1 MPLSH
6 CDRCMKKS
14 VIWLV
19 FLVPTLGYAQNTH
32 LASVN
37 TGQASDTNIAQK
49 APLELKERRILP
61 LFGNVGKS
69 SEQIDEEIRF
79 LNECDKSFA
88 TRTEASSFFAT
99 RAWEYLQEGSL
110 DTACYRFNLAYL
122 LNDKNV
128 EAYWGL
134 GVVSYQREDWVR
146 AKEMLSKG
154 VNIQSDNVPLLVDL
168 STVDI
173 KLYSLTKRPEELDEA
188 KTLLVHATEVDSTYA
203 LGQYNLASVYYNTGE
218 FDKSWEHLHK
228 GRMLDF
234 AQISFDFIDQLKAK
248 MPDPQGFFK

>member
-1 MPLSH
+1 
-6 CDRCMKKS
+6 MKKS

-19 FLVPTLGYAQNTH
+19 FLAPALAYAQSTH
-32 LASVN
+32 LASVSS
-37 TGQASDTNIAQK
+37 GQVIDTNVAQK
-49 APLELKERRILP
+49 APLDLKERRVLP
-61 LFGNVGKS
+61 LFGNVSKS

-79 LNECDKSFA
+79 LSECDKSFA
-88 TRTEASSFFAT
+88 TRTEASAFFTA

-146 AKEMLSKG
+146 AKDMLSRG
-154 VNIQSDNVPLLVDL
+154 VNLQGNNVPLLVDL
-168 STVDI
+168 STVDL
-173 KLYSLTKRPEELDEA
+173 KLYETTKRTEELEEA
-188 KTLLVHATEVDSTYA
+188 KMLLVHATEVDSSYA
-203 LGQYNLASVYYNTGE
+203 LGQYNLSMVYYNTNE
-218 FDKSWEHLHK
+218 FDKSWVHLHK
-228 GRMLDF
+228 GRALDF
-234 AQISFDFIDQLKAK
+234 QQINFDFIEQLKAK